1 MSNTDK
7 WIRLLVA
14 GVIAALFF
22 GNIISGIVAIVLA
35 VVAGIFLL
43 TSLVNFCPLYAVLGI
58 STCPVNPEEGA

>member
-22 GNIISGIVAIVLA
+22 GKIISGIVAIVLA

-43 TSLVNFCPLYAVLGI
+43 TSLVNVCPLYSVLGI